1 MIYKIFKITKV
12 IGALLVMI
20 TLSTTPINAQSIE
33 PSTTKEYLDLGI
45 NRSEQDDFIAAIE
58 AYTQAIKLDANN
70 ALAYYNRGLA
80 FYHLGNQTAALKD
93 FNQTIKLRP
102 DVAIPYRKRGLMYLY
117 LRDYQGAIAD
127 FEQAA
132 QLTPD
137 DPHVYLG
144 KAAAQMLLGHI
155 SEAMPDFERAITLD
169 PDFAIAYFLR
179 GGAYSEL
186 GEREKALQDYQ
197 QAGRLYRELENKAS
211 FERIMAL
218 VRDLAPNCYPNCNH
232 AANNDLIPT
241 DNDLLTLVT
250 EAPEFDNLGEHIS
263 FGSKIL
269 VPHLTNPDKQAG
281 VKAYTAEDFA
291 LAVSKLSAYLQ
302 EYPND
307 PEALIY
313 LNNARIGDSNSY
325 SLAVSVPINT
335 LTANALEILR
345 GVAQAQ
351 TETNQNAGA
360 NGIKVKIAIAADD
373 NNPEMTRQIGL
384 VLGENPEI
392 LGIVGPF
399 SSDAALVAG
408 ETYEKKQLVAISP
421 TSTSVKLSNFSPYFF
436 RTAPNDTV
444 AARALV
450 DYAVK
455 TLKAKRVA
463 IFFNSKSGYSQ
474 SLEEEFLAAISQR
487 GGAFFTTFDLSDP
500 NFDAPK
506 SLAVAEKN
514 GVDVLMLAP
523 DTPTLEQALEVV
535 AANGKKLPILGG
547 DAVLQAKTRELG
559 QENAV
564 GMVVASPW
572 FSLGD
577 TKSSFLER
585 ARSLW
590 GEEVGWRSALAYD
603 ATQALITAIENNP
616 TRSGVQQA
624 LTQFSFQARGAS
636 GTISFLPS
644 GDRLANVELVQLVPN
659 PNDKYGYSF
668 VPLLK

>member
-1 MIYKIFKITKV
+1 MMI
-12 IGALLVMI
+12 A
-20 TLSTTPINAQSIE
+20 LSTTPINAQSVE
-33 PSTTKEYLDLGI
+33 PSTTEEYLDLGI
-45 NRSEQDDFIAAIE
+45 DLSEQDDFIAAIE
-58 AYTQAIKLDANN
+58 AYTQAIKLNTDN

-80 FYHLGNQTAALKD
+80 FYHLGNHTAALTD
-93 FNQTIKLRP
+93 FHQTIKLRP
-102 DVAIPYRKRGLMYLY
+102 DVVMPYRKRGLMYLY

-132 QLTPD
+132 RLTPD

-144 KAAAQMLLGHI
+144 KAAAQMLLGNI
-155 SEAMPDFERAITLD
+155 SEAMPDFERAIALD

-197 QAGRLYRELENKAS
+197 QAGRLYRKLENRAS
-211 FERIMAL
+211 FERIMAI
-218 VRDLAPNCYPNCNH
+218 VRDLAPNCYPNCNRTG
-232 AANNDLIPT
+232 NNDLVPT
-241 DNDLLTLVT
+241 DNELLALVT
-250 EAPEFDNLGEHIS
+250 ETPEFENLADHIS

-269 VPHLTNPDKQAG
+269 V
-281 VKAYTAEDFA
+281 
-291 LAVSKLSAYLQ
+291 
-302 EYPND
+302 
-307 PEALIY
+307 
-313 LNNARIGDSNSY
+313 
-325 SLAVSVPINT
+325 
-335 LTANALEILR
+335 
-345 GVAQAQ
+345 
-351 TETNQNAGA
+351 
-360 NGIKVKIAIAADD
+360 
-373 NNPEMTRQIGL
+373 
-384 VLGENPEI
+384 LGENPDI
-392 LGIVGPF
+392 LGIIGPF

-408 ETYEKKQLVAISP
+408 ETYRKEQLVAISP

-455 TLKAKRVA
+455 KLKAKRIA

-487 GGAFFTTFDLSDP
+487 GGSFFTTFDLSDP
-500 NFDAPK
+500 NFNATK

-514 GVDVLMLAP
+514 GVEVLMLAP
-523 DTPTLEQALEVV
+523 DTPTLDQALEVV
-535 AANGKKLPILGG
+535 AANRKKLPILGG

-572 FSLGD
+572 FSLGNA
-577 TKSSFLER
+577 KSNFLER

-603 ATQALITAIENNP
+603 ATQALITAIQNNP
-616 TRSGVQQA
+616 TRTGVQQA
-624 LTQFSFQARGAS
+624 LTQLGFKARGAS
-636 GTISFLPS
+636 GNISFLPS
-644 GDRLANVELVQLVPN
+644 GDRSANVELVQLVPN
-659 PNDKYGYSF
+659 PSDKYGYSF